1 VARLP
6 LYLRVLTTLAESG
19 VHTVSSDT
27 LAAAAGVNS
36 AKVRKD
42 LSYLGSY
49 GTRGVG
55 YEVDVLLDCIA
66 ARLGLTED
74 RSVVLVGVGNLG
86 HALAGYG
93 GFHARGFRIVALVD
107 ADPNRV
113 GERVGE
119 VVVRPADELEQ
130 VIAECAVTIGVICTP
145 AAGAQQVCD
154 RLVAAGVTSILNFAP
169 TVLSVPEGVDVRKV
183 DLAVELQILSFHEA
197 RKRPALPREQEPGHA
212 LPAERAASDG
222 APTRDAWSARAVPG
236 AAAAPAA
243 DSPAG
248 DLEAKG
254 ATAATGR
261 PSGPDGAVV
270 ASELAKPAELAG
282 PVAVACPARETAAGP
297 GEAHEPGVVTAGAVL
312 RPDRVRTETDGVMRV
327 TRQAGQTRPVPGVRQ
342 VGSAWAGRAGWQ
354 SPPGTHPGEIP
365 PPGRGIPPGCWVMR
379 GYGPYGPGQAGPSV
393 FGTGPSEPMG
403 LGRSGARIAG
413 GEIS

>member
-1 VARLP
+1 MSQPRRRPAVIRRRTRGDAAASARESVPEATVARLP
-6 LYLRVLTTLAESG
+6 LYLRVLTALAESG

-27 LAAAAGVNS
+27 LATAAGVNS

-42 LSYLGSY
+42 LSYLGTY

-113 GERVGE
+113 GERVGD
-119 VVVRPADELEQ
+119 VIVRPVDELEQ

-145 AAGAQQVCD
+145 AAAAQLVCE

-197 RKRPALPREQEPGHA
+197 RKRPAQPPESEP
-212 LPAERAASDG
+212 
-222 APTRDAWSARAVPG
+222 ARAVPAERG
-236 AAAAPAA
+236 GSDGVAPRGSWPARAMPVRASSPVGRAPRRPAPGPAAAPASDA
-243 DSPAG
+243 GPVPPLPAT
-248 DLEAKG
+248 D
-254 ATAATGR
+254 R
-261 PSGPDGAVV
+261 PPGVLGPDGSGTPGAQER
-270 ASELAKPAELAG
+270 ATGTRPAE
-282 PVAVACPARETAAGP
+282 ARGSAEARGP
-297 GEAHEPGVVTAGAVL
+297 GGVAGAVL
-312 RPDRVRTETDGVMRV
+312 RSDRVRTETDGVKRV
-327 TRQAGQTRPVPGVRQ
+327 TRQAGQTRPAPAVRQ
-342 VGSAWAGRAGWQ
+342 VG
-354 SPPGTHPGEIP
+354 PGMT
-365 PPGRGIPPGCWVMR
+365 
-379 GYGPYGPGQAGPSV
+379 
-393 FGTGPSEPMG
+393 
-403 LGRSGARIAG
+403 G
-413 GEIS
+413 GEIV